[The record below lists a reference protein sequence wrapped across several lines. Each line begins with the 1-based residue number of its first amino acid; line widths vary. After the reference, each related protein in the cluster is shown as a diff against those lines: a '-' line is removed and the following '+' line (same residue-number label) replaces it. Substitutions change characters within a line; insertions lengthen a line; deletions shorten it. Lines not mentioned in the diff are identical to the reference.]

1 MHQAV
6 TSTVNDFLASADA
19 VLPAG
24 YSAVLYGSA
33 ARGDFVKGRSD
44 INLLVIAEAAG
55 FSLLR
60 ALGPALRRWRETSPE
75 PPLLFTREE
84 WRRSTDVFPIEI
96 TDMKLGYELLRGD
109 DPITPVRVNPVD
121 LRQALEGE
129 FRGKL
134 MRMRQAYATFGD
146 EEKDLTPLALS
157 SVSSVLVLFRALLA
171 LDGRGVDHGAA
182 AEAVEEV
189 ARVADFAPESLL
201 EIVRNR
207 DAGSWR
213 CSTPVFEG
221 YVTAVARAAHHVDQL
236 QTGES

>member
-6 TSTVNDFLASADA
+6 TTTVNDFLASADA

-33 ARGDFVKGRSD
+33 ARGDYVKGRSD

-60 ALGPALRRWRETSPE
+60 ALGPALRRWREASPE
-75 PPLLFTREE
+75 PPLLFTRGE
-84 WRRSTDVFPIEI
+84 WQRSTDVFPIEI
-96 TDMKLGYELLRGD
+96 TDMQLGYELLRGH
-109 DPITPVRVNPVD
+109 DPITPVRVSPVD

-157 SVSSVLVLFRALLA
+157 SVSSILVLFRALLA
-171 LDGRGVDHGAA
+171 LDGRGGDHGAA
-182 AEAVEEV
+182 GAVEEV
-189 ARVADFAPESLL
+189 ARVADFPPESLL
-201 EIVRNR
+201 DIVRNR
-207 DAGSWR
+207 DAGNWR
-213 CSTPVFEG
+213 CSAPIFEG

>member
-33 ARGDFVKGRSD
+33 ARGDYVKGRSD
-44 INLLVIAEAAG
+44 INLMVIAETAG

-60 ALGPALRRWRETSPE
+60 ALGPALRRWREASHE
-75 PPLLFTREE
+75 PPLLFTRDE
-84 WRRSTDVFPIEI
+84 WGRATDVFPIEI
-96 TDMKLGYELLRGD
+96 TDMQLGYELLRGD
-109 DPITPVRVNPVD
+109 DPITPVRVSAVD

-157 SVSSVLVLFRALLA
+157 SLSSILVLFRALLA
-171 LDGRGVDHGAA
+171 LEASGVDRGAA
-182 AEAVEEV
+182 GAVEEV
-189 ARVADFAPESLL
+189 ARVADFPPEPLL
-201 EIVRNR
+201 DIVRNR
-207 DAGSWR
+207 DAGNWR
-213 CSTPVFEG
+213 CSAATFEG

>member
-6 TSTVNDFLASADA
+6 TSTVNEFLASADA

-33 ARGDFVKGRSD
+33 ARGDYVKGRSD
-44 INLLVIAEAAG
+44 INVMVIAEAAG

-60 ALGPALRRWRETSPE
+60 ALGPALRRWREASPE
-75 PPLLFTREE
+75 PPLLFTRTE
-84 WRRSTDVFPIEI
+84 WANSTDVFPIEI
-96 TDMKLGYELLRGD
+96 TDMKLGYELLRGE
-109 DPITPVRVNPVD
+109 DPIAPVRVNPVD

-146 EEKDLTPLALS
+146 EERDLTPLALS
-157 SVSSVLVLFRALLA
+157 SVSSILVLFRAMLA
-171 LDGRGVDHGAA
+171 LDARGVDHGAA
-182 AEAVEEV
+182 GAVEEV
-189 ARVADFAPESLL
+189 ARVADFPPEPLL
-201 EIVRNR
+201 DIVRNR
-207 DAGSWR
+207 DAGNWR
-213 CSTPVFEG
+213 CSASIFEG

>member
-6 TSTVNDFLASADA
+6 TPTVNNFLASADA
-19 VLPAG
+19 TLPAG
-24 YSAVLYGSA
+24 YTAVLYGSA
-33 ARGDFVKGRSD
+33 VRGDYVKGRSD
-44 INLLVIAEAAG
+44 VNLMLIAEAAG
-55 FSLLR
+55 FSVLR
-60 ALGPALRRWRETSPE
+60 VLGPALRRWREASYE
-75 PPLLFTREE
+75 PPLLFTRAE
-84 WRRSTDVFPIEI
+84 WARATDVFPIEI
-96 TDMKLGYELLRGD
+96 TDMKHGYELLRGS
-109 DPITPVRVNPVD
+109 DPITPLTVNPAD

-157 SVSSVLVLFRALLA
+157 SLSSILVLFRSMLA
-171 LDGRGVDHGAA
+171 LGACGVNGSAA
-182 AEAVEEV
+182 SAVEEA
-189 ARVADFAPESLL
+189 ARVADFPPEPVL

-207 DAGSWR
+207 DAGNWR
-213 CSTPVFEG
+213 CSAAIFEG

>member
-6 TSTVNDFLASADA
+6 TSMVSGFLASADA
-19 VLPAG
+19 ALPTG

-33 ARGDFVKGRSD
+33 ARGDYVKGRSD
-44 INLLVIAEAAG
+44 VNLLVIAETAG

-60 ALGPALRRWRETSPE
+60 ALGPALRRWREVSHE
-75 PPLLFTREE
+75 PPLLFTRGE
-84 WRRSTDVFPIEI
+84 WSRATDVFPIEI
-96 TDMKLGYELLRGD
+96 TDMKASYELLRGD
-109 DPITPVRVNPVD
+109 DPIAPVTVSPVD

-157 SVSSVLVLFRALLA
+157 SLSSILVLFRSMLTLGRYGA
-171 LDGRGVDHGAA
+171 DGTAVKAVEGAA
-182 AEAVEEV
+182 RA
-189 ARVADFAPESLL
+189 ADFSPEPVL

-207 DAGSWR
+207 DAGNWR
-213 CSTPVFEG
+213 CSATVFEG

>member
-6 TSTVNDFLASADA
+6 TNTVNDFLASADA
-19 VLPAG
+19 TLPAG

-33 ARGDFVKGRSD
+33 ARGDYVKGRSD
-44 INLLVIAEAAG
+44 VNLMVIAETAG

-60 ALGPALRRWRETSPE
+60 ALGPALRRWRAASYE
-75 PPLLFTREE
+75 PPLLFTRAE
-84 WRRSTDVFPIEI
+84 WERATDVFPIEI
-96 TDMKLGYELLRGD
+96 TDMKHGYELLRGS
-109 DPITPVRVNPVD
+109 DPITQVRVNPAD

-157 SVSSVLVLFRALLA
+157 SLSSILVLFRAMLS
-171 LDGRGVDHGAA
+171 LDACGADGSA
-182 AEAVEEV
+182 AGAVEAA
-189 ARVADFAPESLL
+189 ARVADFPPEALL

-207 DAGSWR
+207 DAGNWR
-213 CSTPVFEG
+213 CSSATFEG

>member
-6 TSTVNDFLASADA
+6 TATVNDFLASADA
-19 VLPAG
+19 ALPAG

-33 ARGDFVKGRSD
+33 ARGDYIKGRSD
-44 INLLVIAEAAG
+44 VNLMVIAESAG

-60 ALGPALRRWRETSPE
+60 ALGPALRRWREASYE
-75 PPLLFTREE
+75 PPLLFTRAE
-84 WRRSTDVFPIEI
+84 WGRATDVFPIEI
-96 TDMKLGYELLRGD
+96 TDMKIGYELLRGS
-109 DPITPVRVNPVD
+109 DPITPVAVNPVD

-146 EEKDLTPLALS
+146 EERDLTPLALS
-157 SVSSVLVLFRALLA
+157 SLSSILVLFRAMLTLGA
-171 LDGRGVDHGAA
+171 CGVDGSAA
-182 AEAVEEV
+182 GTVEEA
-189 ARVADFAPESLL
+189 ARQADFAPEPVL

-207 DAGSWR
+207 DAGNWR
-213 CSTPVFEG
+213 CSAAIFEG